1 MDKINRDEK
10 LNRKLRASEAARV
23 KVVRELEQARK
34 VGRELAQRLYEAEEE
49 VKKLKRQQE
58 IERDARTET
67 ESGWMK
73 AVKDLQDEIKELKGS
88 ES

>member
-1 MDKINRDEK
+1 MNEINQDEK

-49 VKKLKRQQE
+49 VKKLERQQE

-73 AVKDLQDEIKELKGS
+73 AVKDLQDEVEELKGS